1 MSQQG
6 PILIVSS
13 RPNLPAAKVLADAKV
28 FPIIDTDWAGA
39 ADAVARVQPAA
50 IIIADNDDDSGVL
63 FAALAQQTRHLEPL
77 VPVIALDPHL
87 PLPPNVQPFTQA
99 GNPARIATRLNAALR
114 ARLLHATV
122 LRRLADEKSPSVR
135 LPENDP
141 LQDATVLLLG
151 RGGSFPALS
160 IALGEQSAVVG
171 ALSIEAAAKH
181 LNSREID
188 GIVIGE
194 GFTPRVLDAF
204 LMVLSEDPRFRNLP
218 IILSKVGGLRDYDL
232 PNLELAA
239 QLPQDLATSALP
251 LIRLRA
257 LESRLHRVLK
267 SIDVGGLL
275 DPRTGLLT
283 EQAFHRDLAHT
294 VAETLSRGT
303 GLALA
308 KFSFPAV
315 QERSRFDAA
324 RILSRLMRRIDYAT
338 LGEDGTIIA
347 VFAETDL
354 RTAQMIARRL
364 TSVMKQTIFGRK
376 RTERLDPDVTV
387 TSLRPQDT
395 VDALLARL
403 DNDGERA
410 AS

>member
-13 RPNLPAAKVLADAKV
+13 RPNPSVAKTLADAKV

-39 ADAVARVQPAA
+39 SEAVARVQPAA
-50 IIIADNDDDSGVL
+50 IVIADGDVSDPMLDT
-63 FAALAQQTRHLEPL
+63 LAMQTEKLQPL
-77 VPVIALDPHL
+77 VPVIAVDPKL
-87 PLPPNVQPFTQA
+87 PLPPNVQPFTPA
-99 GNPARIATRLNAALR
+99 GSPARLATRLNAALR

-122 LRRLADEKSPSVR
+122 LRRLADEKASSVR

-151 RGGSFPALS
+151 RGTSFPALS
-160 IALGEQSAVVG
+160 VALGEQSAIVG

-194 GFTPRVLDAF
+194 GFTPRVIDAF

-218 IILSKVGGLRDYDL
+218 IVLSQMGGLKDYDL
-232 PNLELAA
+232 PNLEIAA
-239 QLPQDLATSALP
+239 QLPQDLAASALP

-257 LESRLHRVLK
+257 FEARLHRVLK

-275 DPRTGLLT
+275 DPRTGLLN
-283 EQAFHRDLAHT
+283 EDAFHRDLAHT
-294 VAETLSRGT
+294 VAETLARGT

-308 KFSFPAV
+308 KFNFSAV
-315 QERSRFDAA
+315 HERSRFDAA
-324 RILSRLMRRIDYAT
+324 RILSRLMRRMDFAT
-338 LGEDGTIIA
+338 LGENGAILA

-364 TSVMKQTIFGRK
+364 TSVMKQTVLGRK
-376 RTERLDPDVTV
+376 RSERLDPDVIV

-403 DNDGERA
+403 NDERERA
-410 AS
+410 VS

>member
-6 PILIVSS
+6 PILIVSN
-13 RPNLPAAKVLADAKV
+13 RPTPSVARALTEAKV
-28 FPIIDTDWAGA
+28 FPVIDTDWAGA

-50 IIIADNDDDSGVL
+50 IIVAGDGDNGPL
-63 FAALAQQTRHLEPL
+63 LAALAHQTENLEPL
-77 VPVIALDPHL
+77 VPVIAVDPQP
-87 PLPPNVQPFTQA
+87 PLPANVQPFSLA
-99 GNPARIATRLNAALR
+99 GSPTRIATRLNAVLR
-114 ARLLHATV
+114 TRLLHATV
-122 LRRLADEKSPSVR
+122 LRRLADEKSPPVR

-160 IALGEQSAVVG
+160 IVLGEQSAVVG

-194 GFTPRVLDAF
+194 GFTPRVVDAF

-218 IILSKVGGLRDYDL
+218 IVLSQIGGLRDYDL
-232 PNLELAA
+232 PNLEITA
-239 QLPQDLATSALP
+239 QMPQDLAASALP

-257 LESRLHRVLK
+257 FESRLHRVLK

-283 EQAFHRDLAHT
+283 EHAFHRDLAHT
-294 VAETLSRGT
+294 VTETLSRGT

-315 QERSRFDAA
+315 QERSRYDAA
-324 RILSRLMRRIDYAT
+324 RILSRLMRRMDFAT
-338 LGEDGTIIA
+338 LSEDGTIIA
-347 VFAETDL
+347 VFTETDL

-364 TSVMKQTIFGRK
+364 TSVMKQTVFGQK

-387 TSLRPQDT
+387 TSLRPRDT

-403 DNDGERA
+403 DDERERA
-410 AS
+410 VS

>member
-1 MSQQG
+1 
-6 PILIVSS
+6 
-13 RPNLPAAKVLADAKV
+13 
-28 FPIIDTDWAGA
+28 
-39 ADAVARVQPAA
+39 
-50 IIIADNDDDSGVL
+50 
-63 FAALAQQTRHLEPL
+63 
-77 VPVIALDPHL
+77 
-87 PLPPNVQPFTQA
+87 
-99 GNPARIATRLNAALR
+99 
-114 ARLLHATV
+114 
-122 LRRLADEKSPSVR
+122 
-135 LPENDP
+135 
-141 LQDATVLLLG
+141 
-151 RGGSFPALS
+151 
-160 IALGEQSAVVG
+160 
-171 ALSIEAAAKH
+171 
-181 LNSREID
+181 
-188 GIVIGE
+188 
-194 GFTPRVLDAF
+194 
-204 LMVLSEDPRFRNLP
+204 MVLSEDPRFRNLP

>member
-13 RPNLPAAKVLADAKV
+13 RPNPPAAKTLADAKV

-39 ADAVARVQPAA
+39 SEAVTRVQPAA
-50 IIIADNDDDSGVL
+50 IILADCANGGQF
-63 FAALAQQTRHLEPL
+63 FAALAQQTENLQPF
-77 VPVIALDPHL
+77 VPVIALDPKL
-87 PLPPNVQPFTQA
+87 PLPSSIQPFTQT
-99 GNPARIATRLNAALR
+99 GSLPRIAARLNAALR
-114 ARLLHATV
+114 TRLLHATV
-122 LRRLADEKSPSVR
+122 LRRLTDEKTSSVR

-151 RGGSFPALS
+151 RGGSFPTLS

-194 GFTPRVLDAF
+194 GFTPRVVDAF
-204 LMVLSEDPRFRNLP
+204 LMVVSEDPRFRNLP
-218 IILSKVGGLRDYDL
+218 IILSQMGGLRDYDL
-232 PNLELAA
+232 PNLEIAAQPPEDLAA
-239 QLPQDLATSALP
+239 SALP

-257 LESRLHRVLK
+257 FESRLHRVLK

-283 EQAFHRDLAHT
+283 EQAFHRDLVHA
-294 VAETLSRGT
+294 VEETLSRGT

-308 KFSFPAV
+308 KFSFPSV

-324 RILSRLMRRIDYAT
+324 RILSRLMRRMDFAT

-354 RTAQMIARRL
+354 RTTQMIVRRL
-364 TSVMKQTIFGRK
+364 TSVMKQTVLGRK
-376 RTERLDPDVTV
+376 RNEHLDPDVTV
-387 TSLRPQDT
+387 AALQPQDT

-403 DNDGERA
+403 NDSRERA
-410 AS
+410 VS

>member
-6 PILIVSS
+6 PILIVSN
-13 RPNLPAAKVLADAKV
+13 RPNPPAAKTLADAKI
-28 FPIIDTDWAGA
+28 FPIIDTDWTGA
-39 ADAVARVQPAA
+39 REAVARVQPAA
-50 IIIADNDDDSGVL
+50 IIVADSEGGDQLLNG
-63 FAALAQQTRHLEPL
+63 LARQTEKLQPL
-77 VPVIALDPHL
+77 VPIIALDPRL
-87 PLPPNVQPFTQA
+87 PLPSNIQPFSQA
-99 GNPARIATRLNAALR
+99 GKPARIAARLNAALR
-114 ARLLHATV
+114 TRLLHATV
-122 LRRLADEKSPSVR
+122 LRRLADEKTSPVR
-135 LPENDP
+135 LPDNDP

-151 RGGSFPALS
+151 RGGSFPDLS

-194 GFTPRVLDAF
+194 GFTPRVVDAF

-218 IILSKVGGLRDYDL
+218 IVLSQMGGLRDYDL
-232 PNLELAA
+232 PNLEIATH
-239 QLPQDLATSALP
+239 QPQDLAASALP

-257 LESRLHRVLK
+257 FESRQHRVLK

-283 EQAFHRDLAHT
+283 EQAFHRDLVHA
-294 VAETLSRGT
+294 VEETLSRGA

-308 KFSFPAV
+308 KFTFPSV

-324 RILSRLMRRIDYAT
+324 RILSRLMRRMDFAT

-354 RTAQMIARRL
+354 RTAQMITRRL
-364 TSVMKQTIFGRK
+364 SSVMKQTVLGRK
-376 RTERLDPDVTV
+376 RNERLDPDVTV
-387 TSLRPQDT
+387 ATLQPQDT

-403 DNDGERA
+403 NDNRERA
-410 AS
+410 VS

>member
-13 RPNLPAAKVLADAKV
+13 RPSPPVTKALADAKV
-28 FPIIDTDWAGA
+28 FPVIDTDWAGVSE
-39 ADAVARVQPAA
+39 AVTRVQPAA
-50 IIIADNDDDSGVL
+50 IIIADCHEKDQALD
-63 FAALAQQTRHLEPL
+63 ALARQTENLQPL
-77 VPVIALDPHL
+77 APIIAIDPQRQ
-87 PLPPNVQPFTQA
+87 LPPNIQPFTQT
-99 GNPARIATRLNAALR
+99 GNPARIAARLNAVLR
-114 ARLLHATV
+114 TRLLHATV
-122 LRRLADEKSPSVR
+122 LRRLTDETSPSVR

-151 RGGSFPALS
+151 RGGSFPTLS

-181 LNSREID
+181 LNTREID
-188 GIVIGE
+188 AIVIGE
-194 GFTPRVLDAF
+194 GFTPRVVDAF

-218 IILSKVGGLRDYDL
+218 IVLSQMGGLKDYDL
-232 PNLELAA
+232 PNLEIAA
-239 QLPQDLATSALP
+239 QLSQDLAASALP

-257 LESRLHRVLK
+257 FEARLHRVLK

-283 EQAFHRDLAHT
+283 EDAFHRDLAHT
-294 VAETLSRGT
+294 VTETQARGT

-315 QERSRFDAA
+315 HERSRFDAA
-324 RILSRLMRRIDYAT
+324 RILSRLMRRMDFAT
-338 LGEDGTIIA
+338 LGNDGALIA
-347 VFAETDL
+347 VFTETDL

-364 TSVMKQTIFGRK
+364 TSVMKQTVLGQK
-376 RTERLDPDVTV
+376 RNERLDPDVTV
-387 TSLRPQDT
+387 TTLRPQDT
-395 VDALLARL
+395 VDAVLARL
-403 DNDGERA
+403 NDERERA